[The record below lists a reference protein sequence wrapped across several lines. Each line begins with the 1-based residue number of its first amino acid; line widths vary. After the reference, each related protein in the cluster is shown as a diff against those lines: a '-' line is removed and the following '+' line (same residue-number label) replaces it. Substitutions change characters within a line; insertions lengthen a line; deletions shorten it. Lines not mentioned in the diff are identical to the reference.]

1 MTKSIVLAQ
10 LKELDKE
17 LDLPLDDLQW
27 PPVIV
32 ATLANEEL
40 GVA

>member
-10 LKELDKE
+10 LER

-27 PPVIV
+27 SPVVV
-32 ATLANEEL
+32 ATLANE
-40 GVA
+40 